1 MPEAKSKQASGF
13 QSTRFWSVHGMT
25 GILRYLG
32 ICFGSIYSGLNRFG
46 GGHEADPK
54 LTASDLMIR
63 RVSSI

>member
-1 MPEAKSKQASGF
+1 
-13 QSTRFWSVHGMT
+13 MT